1 MEEAT
6 NMLNQPTI
14 EKLHTMKLHGMAD
27 AFRAQLETRESHQL
41 GFEER
46 FALLVDH
53 QWLWKENRALG
64 RRLRSAKLKQRAV
77 IEDTNYQHPRGLDR
91 KLLRTLVSSEWVR
104 QKLNLVFLDPT
115 DPVTL
120 YARA

>member
-1 MEEAT
+1 MAEAI

-27 AFRAQLETRESHQL
+27 AFRAQLETTESHQL

-53 QWLWKENRALG
+53 QFGW
-64 RRLRSAKLKQRAV
+64 
-77 IEDTNYQHPRGLDR
+77 
-91 KLLRTLVSSEWVR
+91 SSW
-104 QKLNLVFLDPT
+104 PT
-115 DPVTL
+115 TW
-120 YARA
+120 